1 MAVAAQ
7 TATLTVTYA
16 RPADPEQAE
25 VLRLEQGAWA
35 AYTGSVTK
43 QEMVRAV
50 AALVAKEDYTIKVA
64 CGMSLSDTGA
74 ALVCPIYAYP
84 IPADLAYVLVTSY
97 GQLSERDMEMVEATE
112 LVQFQLTD
120 AASPQYPARTIV
132 SASWAMDCLDAA
144 GEVIAPP
151 ALTADGPTIRS
162 AAVVYGTAEVTY
174 LYERHTY
181 ILTAPRRAEAL
192 DKNFS
197 AVLVAAIPGFTP
209 VVLVVEMPPGI
220 EAFEADANAV
230 CGASWCGEIK
240 YDDDEDHDTP
250 EATTANLITE
260 VDYCTQ
266 QVVREYTE

>member
-1 MAVAAQ
+1 M
-7 TATLTVTYA
+7 
-16 RPADPEQAE
+16 
-25 VLRLEQGAWA
+25 G
-35 AYTGSVTK
+35 
-43 QEMVRAV
+43 
-50 AALVAKEDYTIKVA
+50 
-64 CGMSLSDTGA
+64 
-74 ALVCPIYAYP
+74 
-84 IPADLAYVLVTSY
+84 
-97 GQLSERDMEMVEATE
+97 
-112 LVQFQLTD
+112 
-120 AASPQYPARTIV
+120 
-132 SASWAMDCLDAA
+132 CLDGS

-220 EAFEADANAV
+220 EAFEADADAV
-230 CGASWCGEIK
+230 CGASWGFEVED
-240 YDDDEDHDTP
+240 DDDEDHDTP